1 VDTALR
7 FLLSSRVPDVGVAAG
22 ALPRRSTGGVDVD
35 SFRRLLAL
43 DLDPDASSSSVPGS
57 GIIDLARRGSSRAG
71 SKLR

>member
-35 SFRRLLAL
+35 SFSRLLAL
-43 DLDPDASSSSVPGS
+43 DLDPDASSSCVPGS
-57 GIIDLARRGSSRAG
+57 GIVDLARRDRPEQGAN
-71 SKLR
+71 